1 MNKHKLLSVLLYSFH
16 VGWRKY
22 IPVRNVSYCT
32 LVHNTPEVSLSHVTR
47 TVKTYCVLSF
57 VEVVCWF
64 FIDILRGESVCQV
77 RHQLGLLISE
87 PERNRRKERF
97 LLYPVFAVDWF
108 SICLGEGN
116 CNCNFWFFSTSYPAA
131 SWLSF
136 LMFFIQIL
144 RSVMA
149 ERTLSLKPSLL
160 VLLHKIIHDYL
171 LQPVF
176 TDCGKA
182 LTHGWDEIQ
191 WLLLGGR
198 SVEASPSHGIPVSH

>member
-16 VGWRKY
+16 VGWWKY

-77 RHQLGLLISE
+77 RHQLGLLMSE

-97 LLYPVFAVDWF
+97 LLYLYLLWIGSPSAWERATVIVISD
-108 SICLGEGN
+108 
-116 CNCNFWFFSTSYPAA
+116 
-131 SWLSF
+131 SF
-136 LMFFIQIL
+136 LHLIQLPAGWVFWCSLFRFWAAWWL
-144 RSVMA
+144 R
-149 ERTLSLKPSLL
+149 EHFLL
-160 VLLHKIIHDYL
+160 NLLY
-171 LQPVF
+171 
-176 TDCGKA
+176 
-182 LTHGWDEIQ
+182 
-191 WLLLGGR
+191 
-198 SVEASPSHGIPVSH
+198 